1 MTKYYA
7 GLIGL
12 FILDRLTKIYFETID
27 KNAGIAFSLSLPDFI
42 LYFLL
47 TIVFLLVIFFWIKN
61 IKSQN
66 ILKWPWG
73 LVVIGAFSNILDR
86 LKYGGVIDFINL
98 PYFAIFNLSDVFICF
113 GVLWI
118 LCYNYFIKKYKKYTN
133 EKTSK
138 I

>member
-1 MTKYYA
+1 MIKYYA

-12 FILDRLTKIYFETID
+12 FILDRLTKIYFETVD
-27 KNAGIAFSLSLPDFI
+27 KNAGIAFSLSLPDFV

-47 TIVFLLVIFFWIKN
+47 TIVFLLVVFFWIKS
-61 IKSQN
+61 IKSKN

-98 PYFAIFNLSDVFICF
+98 PYFAVFNLSDVLICF

-118 LCYNYFIKKYKKYTN
+118 LCYNDFIKKIK
-133 EKTSK
+133 
-138 I
+138 